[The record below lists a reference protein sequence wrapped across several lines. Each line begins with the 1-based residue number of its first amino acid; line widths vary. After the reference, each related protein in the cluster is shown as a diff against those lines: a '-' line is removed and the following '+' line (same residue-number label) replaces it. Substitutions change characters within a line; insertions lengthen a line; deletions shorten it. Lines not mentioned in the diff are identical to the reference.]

1 MSRAGF
7 QVSTATAAM
16 AIGNERLHRNLQAHQ
31 EQTGALR
38 GGVRQLGKLYS
49 FGSGDY
55 GRLGHG
61 DHVSHKTATQVDV
74 LRDKDIKKFACG
86 PRHSLAL
93 ADSGKVYSWGYGG
106 EGQLGHGDFEMKTM
120 PAQIKALDGE
130 HVIELACGEKHSA
143 VLTANGDVFTWGDGS
158 LGQLGL
164 GDFRKQHTPHRVM
177 DLAGKMAVKL
187 SCGAFHTACLTEDMS
202 VYTWGQGGSGRLGHD
217 NEHDLSS
224 PTLVSSLQSKGI
236 RSIRCFA
243 EHTMALTV
251 DDEGAERDV
260 FDSSSKDRLQ
270 SKVKEL
276 EVKLSRE
283 VMHRDQAV
291 QALENSHSKLVEAEQ
306 NARNL
311 TKQVEALLSERVDL
325 YMKMQA
331 LESQLSISTTD
342 RANLDEQLRSLVNIP
357 TKLEEISSQGVRQIA
372 VGSAHIL
379 ALSDAGDVYAWG
391 TGGSGQLGLGKRR
404 NYPTPQLVWGMM
416 RKGVRQIAAGDA
428 HSLALTYNGQVFSW
442 GSSKAGQLGHG
453 NRKTE
458 LLPKMI
464 EELDVVG
471 HDISSTV
478 RLIGAGSRHSVCV
491 FGNGEVYMWGR
502 PDFGRLGRA
511 KNDAALTPRKEEALW
526 RREVAEGHTD
536 RTKALGK
543 QEITEL
549 LDQNLDVHD
558 IERYFPDI
566 QSDSDAA
573 LYLAR
578 AVADDLQKR
587 VNQLHKE
594 LDQARQDNARQLD
607 DYVREQEKAFED
619 REREGL
625 DELLKRRRE
634 LEMNVEMHEKTV
646 FFQTQVA
653 AKVEEELRELTSQ
666 IAKEQIDRDERLAQ
680 ARTEQKTELNKSL
693 NLALDSL
700 KQHKKDKEIE
710 LQTAKKQAAYA
721 QEDLEQAQQALSLTR
736 VDIRKHEKLGY
747 KKSIDNTKLLI
758 AQIAALSQRL
768 AETAVEHIDPS
779 MHGVLNST
787 AGLRDLLAISN
798 ADIDRICAQAAEFAS
813 DDHVDVVVRQQ
824 LATLLFDNAEMRKQ
838 LNAYTEGILTQT
850 MQKLDVD
857 GLDKAFG
864 SEHSWLGFGGGS
876 PMVTGSS
883 AARV

>member
-325 YMKMQA
+325 CA
-331 LESQLSISTTD
+331 SLPIPCRTCLSSARLQSLLC
-342 RANLDEQLRSLVNIP
+342 RACL
-357 TKLEEISSQGVRQIA
+357 
-372 VGSAHIL
+372 
-379 ALSDAGDVYAWG
+379 
-391 TGGSGQLGLGKRR
+391 
-404 NYPTPQLVWGMM
+404 
-416 RKGVRQIAAGDA
+416 
-428 HSLALTYNGQVFSW
+428 
-442 GSSKAGQLGHG
+442 
-453 NRKTE
+453 
-458 LLPKMI
+458 
-464 EELDVVG
+464 
-471 HDISSTV
+471 SSTHGYGV
-478 RLIGAGSRHSVCV
+478 QPSVDLPFVWLNFPFHPSRTH
-491 FGNGEVYMWGR
+491 
-502 PDFGRLGRA
+502 
-511 KNDAALTPRKEEALW
+511 AL
-526 RREVAEGHTD
+526 
-536 RTKALGK
+536 
-543 QEITEL
+543 
-549 LDQNLDVHD
+549 
-558 IERYFPDI
+558 
-566 QSDSDAA
+566 
-573 LYLAR
+573 
-578 AVADDLQKR
+578 
-587 VNQLHKE
+587 
-594 LDQARQDNARQLD
+594 
-607 DYVREQEKAFED
+607 
-619 REREGL
+619 
-625 DELLKRRRE
+625 
-634 LEMNVEMHEKTV
+634 
-646 FFQTQVA
+646 
-653 AKVEEELRELTSQ
+653 
-666 IAKEQIDRDERLAQ
+666 
-680 ARTEQKTELNKSL
+680 
-693 NLALDSL
+693 
-700 KQHKKDKEIE
+700 
-710 LQTAKKQAAYA
+710 
-721 QEDLEQAQQALSLTR
+721 
-736 VDIRKHEKLGY
+736 
-747 KKSIDNTKLLI
+747 
-758 AQIAALSQRL
+758 
-768 AETAVEHIDPS
+768 
-779 MHGVLNST
+779 
-787 AGLRDLLAISN
+787 
-798 ADIDRICAQAAEFAS
+798 
-813 DDHVDVVVRQQ
+813 
-824 LATLLFDNAEMRKQ
+824 
-838 LNAYTEGILTQT
+838 
-850 MQKLDVD
+850 
-857 GLDKAFG
+857 
-864 SEHSWLGFGGGS
+864 
-876 PMVTGSS
+876 
-883 AARV
+883 